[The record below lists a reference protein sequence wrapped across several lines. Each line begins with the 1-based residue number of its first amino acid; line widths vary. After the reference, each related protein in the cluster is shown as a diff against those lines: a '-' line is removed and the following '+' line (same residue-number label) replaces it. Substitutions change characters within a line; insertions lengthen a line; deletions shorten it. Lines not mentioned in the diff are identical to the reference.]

1 MRRREF
7 LGAGVALPFTPLSLQ
22 PTTDDW
28 LIDPESLAEDQLRE
42 IVDAVPT
49 EEAEREQLARQASAD
64 IADWYTTPIEALG
77 VPRTYLTDF
86 QELGGTSF
94 TWVGRVRKFYDVWE
108 GAFGYTLPNLPVYRA
123 YWGAMHLTNV
133 GNVLLAMR
141 NLAEV
146 SLEITTTVEEASA
159 QAVTDAQY
167 RRFYFAA
174 ALVAAESVLSFYV
187 PVDYRLAWRGTRY
200 VTNRILVRF
209 RSQLGLR
216 LYAFVMSEIHFL
228 IRGVRASQMND
239 PEKFNALFKF
249 VASRSSTLADE
260 FSAFE
265 PPARGELLAALVEI
279 VNALSGDDVQL
290 DASDVASWV

>member
-1 MRRREF
+1 MRR
-7 LGAGVALPFTPLSLQ
+7 
-22 PTTDDW
+22 
-28 LIDPESLAEDQLRE
+28 I
-42 IVDAVPT
+42 
-49 EEAEREQLARQASAD
+49 
-64 IADWYTTPIEALG
+64 
-77 VPRTYLTDF
+77 
-86 QELGGTSF
+86 
-94 TWVGRVRKFYDVWE
+94 RKFYDVWE

-146 SLEITTTVEEASA
+146 SLEITKTVEEESA
-159 QAVTDAQY
+159 QAVTDDQY
-167 RRFYFAA
+167 LRFYIATT
-174 ALVAAESVLSFYV
+174 LVAAESVLSFYF

-239 PEKFNALFKF
+239 PEKFRTVLEF
-249 VASRSSTLADE
+249 VADKSTTLAEE
-260 FSAFE
+260 FSAFDSLS
-265 PPARGELLAALVEI
+265 RRELTSVLVET
-279 VNALSGDDVQL
+279 VKELSDGEVQL
-290 DASDVASWV
+290 ETVDII